1 MITSGMT
8 VTMILVAG
16 FSSSQSALA
25 MDDINAMVIKPD
37 PRVTTPN
44 NCTCTS
50 ICRCGL
56 QHSDCDPGNPIS
68 FYPESSTYL
77 GEVLDWCNTAENCGQ
92 YSVTRGGYW
101 DYCKFKSTS
110 EPDWVAKSWKEKT
123 DITMKRVYD
132 FGPSLGRPTQFDKLL
147 GKSVITTM
155 VSRWDTLPAGRFK
168 SHHSSGAICKFTL
181 DIKNSPYSGTLKDGN
196 RTGIIRIG
204 ADLDGGSI
212 SNTSGPGVS
221 AALKFFRSGIP
232 SGNTVVQRLPFASL
246 TSTYDFFDPEVNI
259 MYNHRNG
266 ITRYMIIQ
274 DKVNFKNKQGS
285 SIAAAT
291 GLSDLARYDQ
301 DGNEEK
307 QINFPYKIS
316 LKPTGEVRFREEPSN
331 NLDLLQQFVDKIP
344 AGTELYSFIAFENPN
359 DMNGTELGKL
369 VVIDGCYP
377 SRYGDEKLFFK
388 HQRIEEDIELM
399 PEWKNDYMWIEYE

>member
-1 MITSGMT
+1 
-8 VTMILVAG
+8 MILVLHLA
-16 FSSSQSALA
+16 SQ
-25 MDDINAMVIKPD
+25 
-37 PRVTTPN
+37 PN
-44 NCTCTS
+44 
-50 ICRCGL
+50 
-56 QHSDCDPGNPIS
+56 
-68 FYPESSTYL
+68 STVS
-77 GEVLDWCNTAENCGQ
+77 GA
-92 YSVTRGGYW
+92 
-101 DYCKFKSTS
+101 KFKIEGYGTIIYKYLVLNFLVLC
-110 EPDWVAKSWKEKT
+110 E
-123 DITMKRVYD
+123 IIFMYD
-132 FGPSLGRPTQFDKLL
+132 NLL
-147 GKSVITTM
+147 ALLYKSVITTM

-291 GLSDLARYDQ
+291 GLSDLAR
-301 DGNEEK
+301 
-307 QINFPYKIS
+307 
-316 LKPTGEVRFREEPSN
+316 
-331 NLDLLQQFVDKIP
+331 
-344 AGTELYSFIAFENPN
+344 
-359 DMNGTELGKL
+359 
-369 VVIDGCYP
+369 
-377 SRYGDEKLFFK
+377 
-388 HQRIEEDIELM
+388 
-399 PEWKNDYMWIEYE
+399 